1 MHSCSAYNGDKPYI
15 FVSYSHKDTDIVM
28 QMISQMSSDGYRVWY
43 DEGIKP
49 GADWD
54 EYIANKI
61 NNSGMFMAFV
71 SKNYLDSDN
80 CKDELNYSRD
90 RIDNILLVYL
100 SEVSLPSGMEMR
112 FGRSQAIPA
121 YNYSSKEEFFRK
133 LYSSHG
139 IDAFKESIS
148 PEEIPIPVKYAI
160 PAPSAPSSASA
171 AKKPA
176 EAKSTAEQ
184 KQSPKPQKSH
194 KKNYRKF
201 IVGGVIALLAVIVI
215 VIAAMSLPLILDEG
229 DRVTSRGSSRTTR
242 DRDETT
248 SSSSGAEVTTLATT
262 ADVLGED
269 EGGGYEH
276 DHMFSAYNLMDGETY
291 YNVGDFFDNT
301 GAVYIGYYEGDSY
314 QGGFF
319 HATDSMSVRIPALN
333 DYSEPVNVTWY
344 YIDAN
349 NDAQYLFSE
358 NNVVPVWAN
367 EEMSYVFSISSSVSA
382 TGQFQMGTYYVT
394 VSSPSDGMV
403 LTVSRFF
410 YIE

>member
-148 PEEIPIPVKYAI
+148 PEEIPIPVKYTI
-160 PAPSAPSSASA
+160 PAPY
-171 AKKPA
+171 
-176 EAKSTAEQ
+176 T
-184 KQSPKPQKSH
+184 
-194 KKNYRKF
+194 
-201 IVGGVIALLAVIVI
+201 L
-215 VIAAMSLPLILDEG
+215 
-229 DRVTSRGSSRTTR
+229 
-242 DRDETT
+242 
-248 SSSSGAEVTTLATT
+248 SSSK
-262 ADVLGED
+262 
-269 EGGGYEH
+269 
-276 DHMFSAYNLMDGETY
+276 M
-291 YNVGDFFDNT
+291 
-301 GAVYIGYYEGDSY
+301 VY
-314 QGGFF
+314 
-319 HATDSMSVRIPALN
+319 
-333 DYSEPVNVTWY
+333 
-344 YIDAN
+344 
-349 NDAQYLFSE
+349 
-358 NNVVPVWAN
+358 
-367 EEMSYVFSISSSVSA
+367 
-382 TGQFQMGTYYVT
+382 
-394 VSSPSDGMV
+394 
-403 LTVSRFF
+403 
-410 YIE
+410 